1 MKYFLP
7 ILTVTACLFLFAGVL
22 QAQRLIPE
30 PIRES
35 VREHVESGYAPGI
48 VVAVYDLGKKEYYA
62 YGHTDVGQKLKVD
75 KNTLFEIGSISK
87 TMTAYLAAREFPE
100 LTQKELPLGQLL
112 PGGQVWPQVGER
124 PIDLVDLLNHTS
136 GFPRM
141 PANFAPA
148 DPQNPY
154 ADYGRAQLLESLKSL
169 QLKSAPGATNE
180 YSNYA
185 FGVLTLILES
195 HSGKSYAELL
205 SEYLTTPL
213 EMNRTVIDEDE
224 IEGFN
229 KSFGHIA
236 DERVFNWD
244 FDVMVGA
251 GGVRSTAT
259 DMLTYMIAMMQDRD
273 DPMHN
278 AMQLCLRETFSVG
291 DGAGVALGWH
301 TRRIGDSS
309 DTRTAYWHN
318 GQTGGFHS
326 VAAFSPTDHKAV
338 VILCNSVANID
349 ALAFRMFDEGVELP
363 RLRRSINMSGEELQ
377 KYTGSYP
384 LHPNFILRI
393 FLEGGKLMA
402 EATGQPPFQLYPESP
417 TRFFYKVVDADVV
430 FKVEADGSVSGL
442 TLFQEGMEIPA
453 AKRQE

>member
-1 MKYFLP
+1 MKPQL
-7 ILTVTACLFLFAGVL
+7 ILTFTACLFLFAGVL

-35 VREHVESGYAPGI
+35 VREHVETGYAPGMI
-48 VVAVYDLGKKEYYA
+48 VAVYDKGKKEYYA
-62 YGHTDVGQKLKVD
+62 FGHTDVGKKLQVD

-87 TMTAYLAAREFPE
+87 TMTAYLVAREFPGI
-100 LTQKELPLGQLL
+100 THDELPVGELL
-112 PGGQVWPQVGER
+112 PGGVAWNQVGER
-124 PIDLVDLLNHTS
+124 PIDLVDMLNHTS

-148 DPQNPY
+148 FPQNPY
-154 ADYGRAQLLESLKSL
+154 ADYDKVKLEDSFKSLK
-169 QLKSAPGATNE
+169 LKSGPGETNE

-195 HSGKSYAELL
+195 HSGKTYAELL

-213 EMNRTVIDEDE
+213 KMNRTVIDEMEVD
-224 IEGFN
+224 GFN
-229 KSFGHIA
+229 KAFGHIA
-236 DERVFNWD
+236 DERVSNWD
-244 FDVMVGA
+244 FDIMVGA

-259 DMLTYMIAMMQDRD
+259 DMLTYMIAFMQDRD
-273 DPMHN
+273 DPMHK
-278 AMQLCLRETFSVG
+278 AMQLCLKETFAVEDGVG
-291 DGAGVALGWH
+291 IGLGWH

-309 DTRTAYWHN
+309 NTRTAYWHN

-326 VAAFSPTDHKAV
+326 VAAFSPADHKAIV
-338 VILCNSVANID
+338 VLCNSVANVD
-349 ALAFRMFDEGVELP
+349 PLAFNWFDEGVELP
-363 RLRRSINMSGEELQ
+363 RLRRSINLTKTDLE
-377 KYTGSYP
+377 KYVGSYP

-402 EATGQPPFQLYPESP
+402 EATGQPPFQLYPESR
-417 TRFFYKVVDADVV
+417 TRFFYKVIDADVE
-430 FKVEADGSVSGL
+430 FKIEADGSVSGL
-442 TLFQEGMEIPA
+442 TLFQNGMEIPA